1 MQNYAGPGFQFE
13 RLVTGGRMDGR
24 HGLMQHES
32 MQLMRI
38 GAFNVLFAAD
48 VDAVDAAGRVVEIK
62 TLNPRHFGS
71 KVALARLSQC
81 SDVRVVTRPLCCDAW
96 AAGHV
101 PDAVLGCPDAD
112 SLGEARL
119 NADGHRG
126 AQFS

>member
-1 MQNYAGPGFQFE
+1 
-13 RLVTGGRMDGR
+13 MDGR

-71 KVALARLSQC
+71 KVALVILSQC
-81 SDVRVVTRPLCCDAW
+81 
-96 AAGHV
+96 
-101 PDAVLGCPDAD
+101 
-112 SLGEARL
+112 
-119 NADGHRG
+119 RG
-126 AQFS
+126 GGGGVG